1 MLPKAV
7 CSERPTHL
15 NCCPKHTH
23 TRRRRRRRSSE
34 AQEFFPGRASQGSLY
49 LLPIEF
55 PGTTQEEEEEEE
67 DRRSEAQEYC
77 PRSAD
82 TAPYTKHSKTHY
94 APFLPLPEKPSFHS
108 LAAVVN

>member
-15 NCCPKHTH
+15 NCCAKHAH
-23 TRRRRRRRSSE
+23 AHIRRRRSSE

-55 PGTTQEEEEEEE
+55 PGNTQEEEEEEDQE
-67 DRRSEAQEYC
+67 IRSL
-77 PRSAD
+77 RILS
-82 TAPYTKHSKTHY
+82 
-94 APFLPLPEKPSFHS
+94 
-108 LAAVVN
+108 